1 MCRGCYWWRNLLT
14 FQMTFSIRRSVQV
27 PRLSLCGADST
38 SHQSNVN
45 SQFGTLL
52 CLEVPGVSL
61 YWRRGGLWVIRRSS
75 FHSVNTYFMHPR
87 PGIVSTFWRRS
98 LHSAPCL
105 TEMCHCS
112 WERTNCSCHW
122 CWVCSLSKWNIWSL
136 VNRVKRR
143 CPTTCCFN
151 PGVLTLAGVCL
162 WRSSALSK
170 LLIGLILVL
179 HQNLFSLQIIQN
191 CFCSTTFENIS
202 PLISTETTEAQ
213 IQSTFCRSVPRSTI
227 GRVNPTGTPPRTA
240 RPLTAV

>member
-1 MCRGCYWWRNLLT
+1 M
-14 FQMTFSIRRSVQV
+14 
-27 PRLSLCGADST
+27 
-38 SHQSNVN
+38 SHQ
-45 SQFGTLL
+45 TEL
-52 CLEVPGVSL
+52 VPLSEH
-61 YWRRGGLWVIRRSS
+61 
-75 FHSVNTYFMHPR
+75 FYFMHPR
-87 PGIVSTFWRRS
+87 PGSVSTFWRRS

>member
-1 MCRGCYWWRNLLT
+1 
-14 FQMTFSIRRSVQV
+14 
-27 PRLSLCGADST
+27 
-38 SHQSNVN
+38 
-45 SQFGTLL
+45 
-52 CLEVPGVSL
+52 
-61 YWRRGGLWVIRRSS
+61 
-75 FHSVNTYFMHPR
+75 MHPR
-87 PGIVSTFWRRS
+87 PGSVSTFWRRS

-179 HQNLFSLQIIQN
+179 HQNLFSFSFKLKSKAPSAGA
-191 CFCSTTFENIS
+191 C
-202 PLISTETTEAQ
+202 PG
-213 IQSTFCRSVPRSTI
+213 PRSAVLI
-227 GRVNPTGTPPRTA
+227 PQELLHEQRDRSHLYSSSLYQPHIHTGLYSVHFMHIISMTTLEWPFTQA
-240 RPLTAV
+240 CMSWLWED